1 MKNFF
6 SSLFLAGA
14 VFVLVHS
21 VQQDMVMC
29 GVAAASFFLGM
40 CVYMSF
46 LKSNKDE
53 VVAGIVAKLDAD
65 KIEMAENLEK
75 VAKQQESVKAL
86 LVDVKKQLEK
96 ANLVDSLNTIKNIN
110 NEMISVKT
118 KVGEEV
124 KLMEE
129 YIGKQNEAATLRN
142 QKIDAV
148 GSDLKKL
155 QKSVEA
161 LVKSEEING
170 LKTSVEQNVER
181 MTKEAQGQSQSIA
194 VLSTKIEA
202 SQNAME
208 ASQKTVESSLAAIT
222 SLPESLED
230 GFHDLKENLDELI
243 RKMSENLED
252 IKSEIV
258 DGNVSAKEKLNDVN
272 QDLLDEISVKFGE
285 ISKNIKSAVSSVENS
300 AKRFNA
306 NDAELIQMLKK
317 L

>member
-1 MKNFF
+1 
-6 SSLFLAGA
+6 
-14 VFVLVHS
+14 
-21 VQQDMVMC
+21 
-29 GVAAASFFLGM
+29 
-40 CVYMSF
+40 MSF

-65 KIEMAENLEK
+65 KIEMAENLER
-75 VAKQQESVKAL
+75 VAKQEESVKAL

-96 ANLVDSLNTIKNIN
+96 ANLVDSLNTLKNIN
-110 NEMISVKT
+110 KEVISVET
-118 KVGEEV
+118 KVCAEV

-148 GSDLKKL
+148 GGDLKKL

-181 MTKEAQGQSQSIA
+181 MTKEAQGQSQAIA
-194 VLSTKIEA
+194 TLSTKIEA
-202 SQNAME
+202 SQKAME
-208 ASQKTVESSLAAIT
+208 ASQETVESSLSAIKN
-222 SLPESLED
+222 LPESLED
-230 GFHDLKENLDELI
+230 GFDKLKENLDELI
-243 RKMSENLED
+243 RQMRKSLED

-258 DGNVSAKEKLNDVN
+258 NGNDSAKAKLNDVKQN
-272 QDLLDEISVKFGE
+272 LLDEISDKFGE

-306 NDAELIQMLKK
+306 NDAELIQMLKN

>member
-29 GVAAASFFLGM
+29 GAATASFFLGM
-40 CVYMSF
+40 CIYMSF

-53 VVAGIVAKLDAD
+53 AVAGIVSKLDAD
-65 KIEMAENLEK
+65 KIEMAENLER
-75 VAKQQESVKAL
+75 VAKQEESVKAL

-110 NEMISVKT
+110 SEMISVKT

-124 KLMEE
+124 KLMGE

-148 GSDLKKL
+148 GGDLKKL

-161 LVKSEEING
+161 LVKSEEINE

-181 MTKEAQGQSQSIA
+181 MTKESQGQSQAIA
-194 VLSTKIEA
+194 ALSTKIEA

-208 ASQKTVESSLAAIT
+208 ASQKTVESSLTAIT
-222 SLPESLED
+222 NLPESLED
-230 GFHDLKENLDELI
+230 GFDKLKDNLDELI
-243 RKMSENLED
+243 RQMRENLED

-258 DGNVSAKEKLNDVN
+258 DANDSAKEKLNDVN
-272 QDLLDEISVKFGE
+272 QNLLDKISVKFDE
-285 ISKNIKSAVSSVENS
+285 ISKNIKSAVSRVENS

-306 NDAELIQMLKK
+306 SDAELIQMLKN

>member
-21 VQQDMVMC
+21 VQQDIVMC
-29 GVAAASFFLGM
+29 GAAAASFFLGM
-40 CVYMSF
+40 CIYMSF

-53 VVAGIVAKLDAD
+53 LVAGIVAKLDAD
-65 KIEMAENLEK
+65 KTEMAENLEK
-75 VAKQQESVKAL
+75 VAKQEESVKAL

-96 ANLVDSLNTIKNIN
+96 ANLVDSLNTLKNIN
-110 NEMISVKT
+110 KEMISVET
-118 KVGEEV
+118 KVCEEV
-124 KLMEE
+124 KLMGE
-129 YIGKQNEAATLRN
+129 YIGKQNEIATLRN

-148 GSDLKKL
+148 GGDLKKL

-170 LKTSVEQNVER
+170 LKASVEQNVER
-181 MTKEAQGQSQSIA
+181 MTKEAQGQSQAIA
-194 VLSTKIEA
+194 ALSTKIEA
-202 SQNAME
+202 SQKTME
-208 ASQKTVESSLAAIT
+208 ASQITVESSLSAIT
-222 SLPESLED
+222 NLPESLED
-230 GFHDLKENLDELI
+230 GFDKLEENLDKLF
-243 RKMSENLED
+243 RQMSKTLEN

-258 DGNVSAKEKLNDVN
+258 DGNDSAKEKLNDVN
-272 QDLLDEISVKFGE
+272 RDLLDEISVKFGE

-306 NDAELIQMLKK
+306 NDAELIQMLKN